1 VGQGQLEREKIM
13 DDRGDYMTYVCPKG
27 HVSIDADYCSE
38 CGALIG
44 QSVIKA
50 VMEDSNLNI
59 RNVSKIASTNE
70 NQLCP
75 DCGTPRTQGSR
86 FCEACRHDFYE
97 DKKVNEE
104 KSSEAVSD
112 SQNLSKKQG
121 NSIKAET
128 PVVEKEELKSS
139 VQLNKSTSDESLNQ
153 SVNIANKVDK
163 LSVIISVDNS
173 RVKDDPEMSSVCP
186 ANSSDR
192 IFHLDLDENL
202 LGRRSIAK
210 GISPEIDVNDPGA
223 SHRHLKFIKNI
234 NGTFDVLDLGSAN
247 GTTLNGKELEAGV
260 QTEIKIGDE
269 LFVGLWTKIRVARR

>member
-1 VGQGQLEREKIM
+1 VEQGQLERKGIM

-27 HVSIDADYCSE
+27 HVSVDSDYCSE

-44 QSVIKA
+44 QSIVQAVI
-50 VMEDSNLNI
+50 EDSNINGS
-59 RNVSKIASTNE
+59 NVSKIASTNE

-75 DCGTPRTQGSR
+75 DCGTPRTPGSR

-104 KSSEAVSD
+104 KSSEAVSS
-112 SQNLSKKQG
+112 SQDLSKKQG
-121 NSIKAET
+121 NSITTET
-128 PVVEKEELKSS
+128 PIVEKEEVKSS
-139 VQLNKSTSDESLNQ
+139 VQLNNSKLDESLNQ

-173 RVKDDPEMSSVCP
+173 RVKDDSEMSSVCP
-186 ANSSDR
+186 TNLSDR

-210 GISPEIDVNDPGA
+210 GISPEIDVNDPGV

-234 NGTFDVLDLGSAN
+234 NETFDVLDLGSAN

-269 LFVGLWTKIRVARR
+269 LFVGLWTKIRVTRR